1 MAKYEMEQACYT
13 EMDKLKQENEME
25 MLVIRDELDKTN
37 ESMKQKER
45 DFEMKFDQ
53 FQTDFKMKQN
63 VITASAT
70 NLSSLTCP
78 ATNRHV
84 LIFIV
89 V

>member
-1 MAKYEMEQACYT
+1 MAKYEMEQAYYT

-53 FQTDFKMKQN
+53 FQTAPSE
-63 VITASAT
+63 TANEEVPFSADVHRGQT
-70 NLSSLTCP
+70 
-78 ATNRHV
+78 
-84 LIFIV
+84 
-89 V
+89 